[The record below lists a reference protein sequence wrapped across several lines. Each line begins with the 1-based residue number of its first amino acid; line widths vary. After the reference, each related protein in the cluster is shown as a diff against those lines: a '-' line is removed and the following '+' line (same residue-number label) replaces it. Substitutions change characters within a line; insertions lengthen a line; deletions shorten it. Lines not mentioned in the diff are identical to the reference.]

1 MPQPLSQ
8 KSLRSLP
15 FNRSLDVLVIGGASL
30 DVLHFAGQTAASAG
44 GAGLYTALAAHCAGA
59 KAGMFAPRP
68 DPMPAELEPA
78 AQRLAWLGPIVPPE
92 QLPRFEIAHHGGGR
106 ATLVNAT
113 WGAESQ
119 LTPNMLPSELRDSA
133 IVHIAA
139 LRTAERQLMFAQ
151 ACRAM
156 GRARLSAGTY
166 GRSAAGERDLVRQLF
181 ESVDLFFMN
190 ENEANLLFGHVEA
203 ARARP
208 GQVLFVTLGER
219 GALVIQGEYVT
230 HVPGV
235 HGVELDPTGA
245 GDTFCGATLA
255 GLARSEHPVMAARG
269 AVTLAAEMI
278 GQIGPTRLVSDQ
290 PATGVP
296 TYDRCRPNAEQIR
309 RVAQLVARLP
319 EVQPFSFTG
328 DLFPP
333 AGDPW
338 ALDFFFAAVLQQ
350 FGFWETHDGHYD
362 RPLIASIEGRR
373 LKGSDYVWRAYR
385 RQLDQSPQFLAP
397 ARQAEL
403 EAKDL
408 AKAFQADDGT
418 NPMPAFDLHLDVAR
432 AYGHD
437 MSALAW
443 TAADVVGLAQ
453 SSERPRTALLDLLT
467 HIGGYKEDPLRKKA
481 MLLCLILEQRPERF
495 LVPAPGEP
503 EPPVIDYHLMR
514 SCLRIG
520 LIDLHDDVLR
530 RRVIAR
536 EELPSGD
543 EWAIRRAAYR
553 AIQQVQ
559 QQSARYT
566 GAVDWF
572 FFGARQRCPEMTEPD
587 CEHCAVNPACFHR
600 KELFQPVMRT
610 TFY

>member
-1 MPQPLSQ
+1 MESRMTLKP
-8 KSLRSLP
+8 LP
-15 FNRSLDVLVIGGASL
+15 FNRCLDVLVIGGASL
-30 DVLHFAGQTAASAG
+30 DVLHLPGQTVASAG

-59 KAGMFAPRP
+59 KVGMFAPRP
-68 DPMPAELEPA
+68 APMPAELEPA
-78 AQRLAWLGPIVPPE
+78 AERIVWRGPIVPPE
-92 QLPRFEIAHHGGGR
+92 QLPHFEIAQHGGGR

-113 WGAESQ
+113 WGAESR
-119 LTPNMLPSELRDSA
+119 LTPDTLPSELRDSA

-151 ACRAM
+151 ACRVM
-156 GRARLSAGTY
+156 GLVRLSAGTY
-166 GRSAAGERDLVRQLF
+166 SRSVASERDLVRQLF

-190 ENEANLLFGHVEA
+190 ENEATLLFGNIEA

-219 GALVIQGEYVT
+219 GALVIQGEHVT

-235 HGVELDPTGA
+235 PAVELDPTGA

-255 GLARSEHPVMAARG
+255 GLARGEHPIMAARA
-269 AVTLAAEMI
+269 AVALAAEMI
-278 GQIGPTRLVSDQ
+278 GQVGPTRLLSDR
-290 PATGVP
+290 PVPRRATP
-296 TYDRCRPNAEQIR
+296 TDDRCQPDPDQIH
-309 RVAQLVARLP
+309 RVAELVAGLP
-319 EVQPFSFTG
+319 QVQPFSFTG

-333 AGDPW
+333 VGDPV

-350 FGFWETHDGHYD
+350 FGFWEARDGHYD

-385 RQLDQSPQFLAP
+385 RQLDQSPQFLTP

-403 EAKDL
+403 EAADL
-408 AKAFQADDGT
+408 AEVFHADDGT
-418 NPMPAFDLHLDVAR
+418 YPMPAFDFHWQAAR
-432 AYGHD
+432 AYGRD
-437 MSALAW
+437 MQSLAW
-443 TAADVVGLAQ
+443 TLADVVSLAQ
-453 SSERPRTALLDLLT
+453 ISERPRSTLLDLLT

-520 LIDLHDDVLR
+520 LIDIHDDNLR
-530 RRVIAR
+530 QRVIAR

-543 EWAIRRAAYR
+543 EWAVRWAAYC

-559 QQSARYT
+559 QQSGRSM

-572 FFGARQRCPEMTEPD
+572 FFGARQRCPEMTKPD
-587 CEHCAVNPACFHR
+587 CERCAVNPVCLHR

>member
-1 MPQPLSQ
+1 
-8 KSLRSLP
+8 
-15 FNRSLDVLVIGGASL
+15 
-30 DVLHFAGQTAASAG
+30 
-44 GAGLYTALAAHCAGA
+44 
-59 KAGMFAPRP
+59 
-68 DPMPAELEPA
+68 
-78 AQRLAWLGPIVPPE
+78 
-92 QLPRFEIAHHGGGR
+92 
-106 ATLVNAT
+106 
-113 WGAESQ
+113 
-119 LTPNMLPSELRDSA
+119 
-133 IVHIAA
+133 
-139 LRTAERQLMFAQ
+139 
-151 ACRAM
+151 
-156 GRARLSAGTY
+156 
-166 GRSAAGERDLVRQLF
+166 LF

-190 ENEANLLFGHVEA
+190 ENEANLLFGDVEA

-208 GQVLFVTLGER
+208 GQILFITLGER
-219 GALVIQGEYVT
+219 GALIIQGEYVT
-230 HVPGV
+230 RVPGV
-235 HGVELDPTGA
+235 PAAEFDPTGA

-278 GQIGPTRLVSDQ
+278 GEIGPTRLVSDR

-296 TYDRCRPNAEQIR
+296 TDEVCQPNAGQIQH
-309 RVAQLVARLP
+309 VAKLAASLP

-333 AGDPW
+333 VGDLW

-350 FGFWETHDGHYD
+350 FGFWEAHDGRYD

-373 LKGSDYVWRAYR
+373 LKGSDYMWRAYR
-385 RQLDQSPQFLAP
+385 RQLDQSPHFLTP

-403 EAKDL
+403 EPKDL
-408 AKAFQADDGT
+408 AQVFQADDGT
-418 NPMPAFDLHLDVAR
+418 NPMPAFDLHLDMAR

-437 MSALAW
+437 MSALGW
-443 TAADVVGLAQ
+443 TPAHVVSLAQ

-520 LIDLHDDVLR
+520 LIDIHDDVLR
-530 RRVIAR
+530 RRIIAR
-536 EELPSGD
+536 EELTAGD
-543 EWAIRRAAYR
+543 EWAIRWAAYR

-559 QQSARYT
+559 QESGRSM

-587 CEHCAVNPACFHR
+587 CAHCAVNSVCVHR